1 MRVRT
6 AAKILLYCLAGFA
19 GIVLLLLLGVKLA
32 LDRAPRYQAQIK
44 DWVHAQTGYHV
55 AFAHVSPALRWYG
68 PELYFDRLELRSK
81 DDQRVLARAAGGR
94 VAVDIWQL
102 LRSGRLLAGR
112 VELDSPD
119 IVLARLGTGR
129 FAIASEIAVAGSGDA
144 QNTLTADDVPA
155 GALAIRHANF
165 TLLDWNQELPKL
177 QLQDVSIDLRHEED
191 GIGLV
196 FTGQLPAALGGTLN
210 VHARARGHGALPTL
224 AWEGVVLARGVSFP
238 GWRRLLPEYLSGLE
252 SGSAT
257 FDISV
262 EGLGA
267 TLNRAT
273 LDFAA
278 SGVSTRL
285 ADGPLAKFDE
295 MSGALVLVHAGD
307 RWSLSGRRVRALR
320 RDPESAF
327 DVSWNQSSAGLL
339 DLSAH
344 ATYLRIDTLL
354 PLAGFLPQKNLRDKI
369 REVAPTGEWIDTSL
383 ALARTSTGDPWRL
396 KVQAKFRHAG
406 FAPIGRAPGL
416 RGLSGSLAGDET
428 GGHVFLDAD
437 GAIFAWPAEFSQ
449 PIDFTTF
456 QTKLYWKRSAG
467 ELLVATP
474 ALQLKTR
481 DAELHAVLSWRQP
494 SDDPSPVLTLVSSV
508 QNGNVANARNYLPRA
523 LIAPSA
529 MAWLDRAF
537 LAGHLSR
544 ADVVLQGPVRHFPFR
559 DGSGLF
565 LARLAIDGMTLNY
578 GEGWPQAEDVSG
590 QAEFRNEGLSVHMIS
605 GRLGEIPLDS
615 VEARFED
622 FKTGELRVK
631 AAAHGDAGAAIAFL
645 QATPLDA
652 QAEHAFSAVEA
663 RGMLD
668 ATVDLFL
675 PFRDFANRRVLV
687 HGQLDGAALNKL
699 GDSTVATDLSGVF
712 DLENAQVVHA
722 DIRGRLLG
730 GAFQMQARSP
740 RNRPATRTQ
749 LEFRGSANADDVR
762 GALSVPASVSIK
774 GETDWR
780 AVLKMAPEPV
790 RERSLRLSST
800 LEGLEMKLPKPLDK
814 PASTPLPSWLEI
826 QWPANGQPQG
836 HFALG
841 SLVAGSY
848 ALESDASGT
857 HLAHASLN
865 FGAGESAAGDAQ
877 IINVGGS
884 LERVDLAGWLALSTP
899 DKDAKPLSYY
909 LRSASMH
916 VGELDYLGLAFRDVA
931 LDFTA
936 GDAGLHIGVGGP
948 NVTGSITIPGAG
960 NAGSPW
966 SLQFEKL
973 RFEVAAR
980 EDSDDAPS
988 DALPPNAVPSDAVP
1002 SDAAPAAA
1010 SGFSDPRAVPALD
1023 FHAAQ
1028 LVWGERRFGDVRA
1041 TLTKLND
1048 GIRLQGLTV
1057 AGPSF
1062 AVTAEGDWRGP
1073 HAGIAHI
1080 AGAVTSTDVQS
1091 TLKDLGYADV
1101 IQAKSGKMDFDLTWT
1116 GPPTAA
1122 ALEQT
1127 AGHVQLSLD
1136 KGQVTGLKPGAGRVL
1151 GLASI
1156 AALPRRLSLDFSD
1169 LTDKGLAFDSVR
1181 GDFNLRDGNAYTDNV
1196 LLKGPAAEIGLI
1208 GRVGLKN
1215 KDYDQ
1220 TAVVTG
1226 NYTSSLPVAALLGGP
1241 VVAGAVLVFTQ
1252 VFKQPLKGLARGYYR
1267 ITGPWD
1273 NPNVERIKNAGAG
1286 AAQAG
1291 AAQAG
1296 AAQAGATQGAAAG
1309 AAPAEVPK

>member
-6 AAKILLYCLAGFA
+6 AAKILLFCLAGFV
-19 GIVLLLLLGVKLA
+19 GVVLLLLLGVKLA
-32 LDRAPRYQAQIK
+32 LDRAPRYQSQIK
-44 DWVHAQTGYHV
+44 EWVHAQTGYHV
-55 AFAHVSPALRWYG
+55 GFAHVSPALRWYG

-81 DDQRVLARAAGGR
+81 DDQRILVRAAGGR
-94 VAVDIWQL
+94 VAVDVWQL

-112 VELDSPD
+112 VELDSPA
-119 IVLARLGTGR
+119 IVVSRLGADR

-144 QNTLTADDVPA
+144 QNTLTADDVPL
-155 GALAIRHANF
+155 GVVAIRHANF

-177 QLQDVSIDLRHEED
+177 LLQDVSIDLSHEAD
-191 GIGLV
+191 GIGFV
-196 FTGQLPAALGGTLN
+196 FAGQMPAALGGTLTGQ
-210 VHARARGHGALPTL
+210 ARAHGHGALPTL

-252 SGSAT
+252 TGSAT
-257 FDISV
+257 FDISA

-267 TLNRAT
+267 TLTRAT

-278 SGVSTRL
+278 GGVSTRL

-295 MSGALVLVHAGD
+295 MSGAVALVHAGD

-327 DVSWNQSSAGLL
+327 DVTWNQGAAGLL

-354 PLAGFLPQKNLRDKI
+354 PLAGFLPQKSLRDKI
-369 REVAPTGEWIDTSL
+369 REIAPTGEWIDTSL
-383 ALARTSTGDPWRL
+383 ALARTTTGDPWRL

-416 RGLSGSLAGDET
+416 RGLSGTLAGDET

-437 GAIFAWPAEFSQ
+437 GAIFAWPSEFTQ
-449 PIDFTTF
+449 PIDLDTL

-474 ALQLKTR
+474 ALQLKTH
-481 DAELHAVLSWRQP
+481 DADLRAVLSWRQP

-529 MAWLDRAF
+529 TAWLDRAF
-537 LAGHLSR
+537 IAGHLSR
-544 ADVVLQGPVRHFPFR
+544 ADVVLQGPLRHFPFR

-578 GEGWPQAEDVSG
+578 GEGWPAAEDVAG

-615 VEARFED
+615 VEARFAD

-631 AAAHGDAGAAIAFL
+631 AAAHGDAAAAIAFL
-645 QATPLDA
+645 RATPLDA

-687 HGQLDGAALNKL
+687 HGQLDGASLNKL
-699 GDSTVATDLSGVF
+699 GDSTAATELSGVF
-712 DLENAQVVHA
+712 DLENAQVMHA

-730 GAFQMQARSP
+730 GAFQMQARTP
-740 RNRPATRTQ
+740 RSRPATRTQ
-749 LEFRGSANADDVR
+749 LEFRGSVSAAAARV
-762 GALSVPASVSIK
+762 ALSMPESLPIN

-780 AVLKMAPEPV
+780 AVVKMAPEPA

-800 LEGLEMKLPKPLDK
+800 LAGLEMKLPTPLDK
-814 PASTPLPSWLEI
+814 PAGTPLPSWLEI
-826 QWPANGQPQG
+826 QWPASGAPQG
-836 HFALG
+836 RFALG
-841 SLVAGSY
+841 SLVSGSY

-857 HLAHASLN
+857 HLTHASLN
-865 FGAGESAAGDAQ
+865 FGAGESTVGDAQ
-877 IINVGGS
+877 ILNVGGS
-884 LERVDLAGWLALSTP
+884 VERVDLAGWLALSTP
-899 DKDAKPLSYY
+899 DKNAKPLSYY

-931 LDFTA
+931 LDFAA

-966 SLQFEKL
+966 NLQFEKL
-973 RFEVAAR
+973 RFDVAAR
-980 EDSDDAPS
+980 EDSDDVA
-988 DALPPNAVPSDAVP
+988 SDAVP
-1002 SDAAPAAA
+1002 SGAVPGAAA
-1010 SGFSDPRAVPALD
+1010 GFSDPRAVPALD

-1028 LVWGERRFGDVRA
+1028 LIWGERRFGDVRA
-1041 TLTKLND
+1041 TLTKRDD
-1048 GIRLQGLTV
+1048 GIHLQGLTV

-1062 AVTAEGDWRGP
+1062 AVTADGDWRGP
-1073 HAGIAHI
+1073 DAGTAHI
-1080 AGAVTSTDVQS
+1080 VGAVTSTDVQS

-1101 IQAKSGKMDFDLTWT
+1101 LQAKSGKMDFDLTWM
-1116 GPPTAA
+1116 GAPTAA
-1122 ALEQT
+1122 ALADA

-1291 AAQAG
+1291 AATAE
-1296 AAQAGATQGAAAG
+1296 
-1309 AAPAEVPK
+1309 APK